1 MIPSPDPSMGTGGIM
16 NVPGPTG
23 PQWGTNVG
31 AIEDPEMT
39 KNRQFGYAIMA
50 CAVVAL
56 AVLMVS
62 FFYLVIVLFLKKLAK
77 GPPSAAFCSPFGGG
91 RYNCIWDRHTDRRTQ
106 IWDRHTDRHTHTY
119 GTDIQTDAH
128 TYGTDIQT
136 DTPMGQTYRQTHM
149 ACEKQFL
156 C

>member
-1 MIPSPDPSMGTGGIM
+1 MKLIFGT
-16 NVPGPTG
+16 
-23 PQWGTNVG
+23 
-31 AIEDPEMT
+31 
-39 KNRQFGYAIMA
+39 
-50 CAVVAL
+50 
-56 AVLMVS
+56 
-62 FFYLVIVLFLKKLAK
+62 LAK
-77 GPPSAAFCSPFGGG
+77 GPPSAAFGSPFGGG
-91 RYNCIWDRHTDRRTQ
+91 RYNCIWDRHTDR
-106 IWDRHTDRHTHTY
+106 HTYGTDIQTDAHTY